1 MTIKKELERIR
12 EWVKKKNESKN
23 ENAEFKKTD
32 ETWQNIGETMGKFG
46 ELFKQLNKEKQ
57 NKNML

>member
-1 MTIKKELERIR
+1 
-12 EWVKKKNESKN
+12 VKKKNESKN
-23 ENAEFKKTD
+23 ENEEFKKTD